1 MGYHQTATTIAKCSV
16 LDKDIDMIGPL
27 FGAIGFVWGYLLARQ
42 RGGKRLDRLQY
53 GAGFAIAFGLFGTLL
68 GIALGRFLGAQ

>member
-1 MGYHQTATTIAKCSV
+1 
-16 LDKDIDMIGPL
+16 MIGAL

-53 GAGFAIAFGLFGTLL
+53 GAGFAIAFGLFGTFL
-68 GIALGRFLGAQ
+68 GIALGRFISGQ